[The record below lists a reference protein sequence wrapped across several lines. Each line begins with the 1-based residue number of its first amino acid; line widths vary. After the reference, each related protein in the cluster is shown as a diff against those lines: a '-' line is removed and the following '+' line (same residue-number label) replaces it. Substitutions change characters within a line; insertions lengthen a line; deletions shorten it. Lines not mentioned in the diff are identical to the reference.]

1 MKPFYALVLFPVM
14 SFAQSAVT
22 STDTSAVGALTKYTE
37 MIPASAP
44 AFVTVGAVIVC
55 DLIMRFWPTQKPK
68 SVLLLIASVF
78 HSFAAL
84 VSKMSTYLDSAVQ
97 NLKDKPDQEQK

>member
-22 STDTSAVGALTKYTE
+22 SSDTSVAVDTLTKYTE

-44 AFVTVGAVIVC
+44 AFVTVGLVVVC
-55 DLIMRFWPTQKPK
+55 DLIMRVWPTYKPK

-84 VSKMSTYLDSAVQ
+84 VSKISGYLDSAVQ
-97 NLKDKPDQEQK
+97 NLKDKPDQ